1 MGLYLGKEKISN
13 VASAITQNADSMATE
28 IQNHIANSD
37 IHITAGERTKWNT
50 VTEMQ
55 NHITDTDIH
64 ITADERTK
72 WNAAADKSSEGS
84 TEVSLPVDVEILET
98 ICENIEFTKA
108 NNTYTF
114 PTAITI
120 DSDGLYYISYSY
132 YKNNVFDE
140 VNSGYGFSKPVTI
153 NNELSVQW
161 LSDISTNSIIMT
173 ASKIVDT
180 WVIESAKAIVS
191 IYKVNIIIND
201 RLKKAA
207 LLQEGYNNIVS
218 GDWAHAEGKNNVAR
232 GISAHVEGQ
241 GNIASYDYTH
251 VQGKHNMTGNYAHIV
266 GNGTSTARSNAHVL
280 DWSGNAWFAGD
291 VYANGVPGQAG
302 TPKKLATEVPVS
314 TADNGKVL
322 SVVNGAWAAAAMS
335 SGVYV
340 GSYVGNG
347 ASSKTLTFNFKPGMI
362 IMLTIGDYKYI
373 YIGVRGFN
381 KIDRI
386 GGFGG
391 SIDQGDITWNNTSIV
406 LTKNDYC
413 SISDNNCTYYY
424 AVIPAMN

>member
-13 VASAITQNADSMATE
+13 VASVITQNADSMATE

-37 IHITAGERTKWNT
+37 IHITA
-50 VTEMQ
+50 
-55 NHITDTDIH
+55 
-64 ITADERTK
+64 DERIK
-72 WNAAADKSSEGS
+72 WNAAADKSTEGS

-98 ICENIEFTKA
+98 ICENIEFTQA

-114 PTAITI
+114 PTPITI
-120 DSDGLYYISYSY
+120 DNDGLYYISYSY
-132 YKNNVFDE
+132 YENNVFDE
-140 VNSGYGFSKPVTI
+140 VNSGYGFSKPQTI

-180 WVIESAKAIVS
+180 WVAASGKAIVS

-241 GNIASYDYTH
+241 GNIAAYDYTH
-251 VQGKHNMTGNYAHIV
+251 VQGKYNMTGNYAHVV
-266 GNGTSTARSNAHVL
+266 GNGTSTTRSNAHVL
-280 DWSGNAWFAGD
+280 DWKGNAWFAGD
-291 VYANGVPGQAG
+291 VYTNGVPGQAG

-335 SGVYV
+335 SGAYI
-340 GSYVGNG
+340 GSYTGDG
-347 ASSKTLTFNFKPGMI
+347 SSSKTLTFNFKPGAIFIVGTQDQTSYMFTSI
-362 IMLTIGDYKYI
+362 
-373 YIGVRGFN
+373 RGSN
-381 KIDRI
+381 KII
-386 GGFGG
+386 A
-391 SIDQGDITWNNTSIV
+391 IQGASGNITWNNTNVV
-406 LTKNDYC
+406 LDKATYSNLFERG
-413 SISDNNCTYYY
+413 CTYYY

>member
-13 VASAITQNADSMATE
+13 VASVITQNADSMATE

-37 IHITAGERTKWNT
+37 IHITA
-50 VTEMQ
+50 
-55 NHITDTDIH
+55 
-64 ITADERTK
+64 AERTK
-72 WNAAADKSSEGS
+72 WNASADKSTEGS

-98 ICENIEFTKA
+98 ICENIEFTKT

-120 DSDGLYYISYSY
+120 NSDGLYYISYSY
-132 YKNNVFDE
+132 YNNNVFDE
-140 VNSGYGFSKPVTI
+140 VNSGYGFSKPGTI

-180 WVIESAKAIVS
+180 WVIESGKAIVS

-218 GDWAHAEGKNNVAR
+218 GDQAHAEGKNNVAR
-232 GISAHVEGQ
+232 GISTHVEGQ

-251 VQGKHNMTGNYAHIV
+251 VQGKYNMTGNYAHIV
-266 GNGTSTARSNAHVL
+266 GNGTSTKRSNAHVL

-291 VYANGVPGQAG
+291 VYVNGVPGQAG

-314 TADNGKVL
+314 ATDNGKVL
-322 SVVNGAWAAAAMS
+322 SVVNGAWAAAAIS
-335 SGVYV
+335 SGAYV
-340 GSYVGNG
+340 GSYTGDGSLN
-347 ASSKTLTFNFKPGMI
+347 KTLTFNFKPAVVMI
-362 IMLTIGDYKYI
+362 AGDPDGPSSAIGIYGFKYLMNDRNSSTVSWTNNSFTITLNQYSRTAY
-373 YIGVRGFN
+373 N
-381 KIDRI
+381 
-386 GGFGG
+386 
-391 SIDQGDITWNNTSIV
+391 SNNV
-406 LTKNDYC
+406 
-413 SISDNNCTYYY
+413 TYYY
-424 AVIPAMN
+424 IAIPAMN